1 MHLFFNK
8 KGKVFIQ
15 YIEILEKIRKIM
27 KSTFNRELIIK
38 KHLKAE
44 KKKHKRSLQCLY
56 APVILVDSIYRKDE
70 DNYSKMFSEKY
81 YFNEDMGICCS
92 NSDEEYYDEERI
104 NFLLK
109 ILKK

>member
-1 MHLFFNK
+1 M
-8 KGKVFIQ
+8 
-15 YIEILEKIRKIM
+15 
-27 KSTFNRELIIK
+27 
-38 KHLKAE
+38 
-44 KKKHKRSLQCLY
+44 
-56 APVILVDSIYRKDE
+56 VDSIYRKDE

>member
-27 KSTFNRELIIK
+27 KSTFNKELIIK

-44 KKKHKRSLQCLY
+44 KKNTKG
-56 APVILVDSIYRKDE
+56 A
-70 DNYSKMFSEKY
+70 
-81 YFNEDMGICCS
+81 FNVYMHQ
-92 NSDEEYYDEERI
+92 
-104 NFLLK
+104 
-109 ILKK
+109 